1 MIAFRGHSKDDHVYY
16 GGAISR
22 ILSVEDMEL
31 TPNSHWG
38 MLARCGFSEICN
50 HGAALLNQPC
60 KASSMFIYI

>member
-1 MIAFRGHSKDDHVYY
+1 MQFQ
-16 GGAISR
+16 AIT